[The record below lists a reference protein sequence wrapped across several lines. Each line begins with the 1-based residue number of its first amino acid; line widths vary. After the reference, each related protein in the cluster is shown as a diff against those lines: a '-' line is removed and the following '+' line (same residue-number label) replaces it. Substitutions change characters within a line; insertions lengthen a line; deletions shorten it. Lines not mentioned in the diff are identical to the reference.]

1 MTCTKE
7 QLIQAINSYAAARQT
22 SDPGLLEFAGKN
34 LQQHINSLE
43 FSKDGVEPEVV
54 EN

>member
-34 LQQHINSLE
+34 LQQHIDSLE
-43 FSKDGVEPEVV
+43 FSKDGVDSEIV